1 MAITLKQFDGST
13 VTPTDDAIMNQL
25 IIGASGIIEGC
36 VPTWLGSNQIKI
48 SAGRGIAMGRQFTVD
63 EETVTVTLTGGSKG
77 RLLVQ
82 VDTGNATPGSFV
94 SQAAATLPALDQ
106 DDINHGGTIYQI
118 PICTYDVG
126 ALAISNMVDVRSL
139 LVGPTVINHSADKIT
154 SGTLPLTRGGTG
166 ATSASGALSSIGAL
180 AKAGGTATGPIQFG
194 DTTAQNIYAKFIANS
209 FGDYF
214 GLHAD
219 SDYLYLH
226 KQSAAGS
233 ILGTYFI
240 VHPDGSLRLGGQV
253 DVTAQAISVTD
264 ITDYSIKA
272 TIVGG
277 FLLVTCYSAKLT
289 SDLEVNDFR
298 RIITINSGYYMT
310 SPVIYPVIGNGSY
323 SAIIEGA
330 RRISIFPEFNQ
341 SSGKILIRAS
351 ESITTS
357 YSFSFSIMIPMA

>member
-1 MAITLKQFDGST
+1 
-13 VTPTDDAIMNQL
+13 L
-25 IIGASGIIEGC
+25 I
-36 VPTWLGSNQIKI
+36 
-48 SAGRGIAMGRQFTVD
+48 
-63 EETVTVTLTGGSKG
+63 
-77 RLLVQ
+77 Q

-180 AKAGGTATGPIQFG
+180 AKA
-194 DTTAQNIYAKFIANS
+194 
-209 FGDYF
+209 
-214 GLHAD
+214 
-219 SDYLYLH
+219 
-226 KQSAAGS
+226 
-233 ILGTYFI
+233 
-240 VHPDGSLRLGGQV
+240 QV

-277 FLLVTCYSAKLT
+277 FLLVTCDSAKLT
-289 SDLEVNDFR
+289 SDLAVIDSR

-310 SPVIYPVIGNGSY
+310 SPVIDPVVGNGSGVV
-323 SAIIEGA
+323 SGT
-330 RRISIFPEFNQ
+330 RRILILPEFSQ
-341 SSGKILIRAS
+341 SSGKISITAS
-351 ESITTS
+351 ESITAS
-357 YSFSFSIMIPMA
+357 YPFNFSIMIPMA